1 MPCGFKEREVY
12 QMRHKATGR
21 MRAVKCVSDLQGSR
35 KEMNLLT
42 FLNRG
47 DVHGFVD
54 QDRHCLVFDRLQCN
68 LEKWVHALHP
78 GGVDLRVFKVL
89 ATRMLAA
96 FEYLGSK
103 GILHGDVKPNNF
115 LMASEDPGSL
125 KVCDFGLSQK
135 LPSEN
140 TPLTYRRTMGI
151 PSYRAPEVM
160 LGYRTEYA
168 MAADVWAVGCVLLYG
183 VLCRNLFPLASD
195 GRDAS
200 EKVLSQMCSLVGR
213 PPRHMLDGAQER
225 RLCDLV
231 STFHCPVAEN
241 SDPLESFL
249 VKELHDVRGHDRSEV
264 TELHEFIRELM
275 VLDPDKRMRPA
286 EAVQHPFFHY
296 PPCGTSDGSTEVSA
310 DFGSEDHL
318 SSPPM
323 PSRVSPFHV

>member
-1 MPCGFKEREVY
+1 MGPATAVKTSLHQHYDTVY

-47 DVHGFVD
+47 DVHGFV
-54 QDRHCLVFDRLQCN
+54 
-68 LEKWVHALHP
+68 
-78 GGVDLRVFKVL
+78 L
-89 ATRMLAA
+89 AARMLAA

-151 PSYRAPEVM
+151 PRAPEVM
-160 LGYRTEYA
+160 LGYRTQYA
-168 MAADVWAVGCVLLYG
+168 MAADVWAVGCVLLY
-183 VLCRNLFPLASD
+183 VLLCRNFFPLASD

-200 EKVLSQMCSLVGR
+200 V
-213 PPRHMLDGAQER
+213 
-225 RLCDLV
+225 
-231 STFHCPVAEN
+231 
-241 SDPLESFL
+241 
-249 VKELHDVRGHDRSEV
+249 
-264 TELHEFIRELM
+264 
-275 VLDPDKRMRPA
+275 
-286 EAVQHPFFHY
+286 
-296 PPCGTSDGSTEVSA
+296 
-310 DFGSEDHL
+310 
-318 SSPPM
+318 
-323 PSRVSPFHV
+323 

>member
-1 MPCGFKEREVY
+1 MAGVGGGGGMYWGCTSVQVY

-47 DVHGFVD
+47 DVHGFV
-54 QDRHCLVFDRLQCN
+54 
-68 LEKWVHALHP
+68 

-89 ATRMLAA
+89 AARMLAA

-160 LGYRTEYA
+160 LGYRTQYA
-168 MAADVWAVGCVLLYG
+168 MAADV
-183 VLCRNLFPLASD
+183 
-195 GRDAS
+195 
-200 EKVLSQMCSLVGR
+200 QLVWYECG
-213 PPRHMLDGAQER
+213 
-225 RLCDLV
+225 
-231 STFHCPVAEN
+231 F
-241 SDPLESFL
+241 
-249 VKELHDVRGHDRSEV
+249 GH
-264 TELHEFIRELM
+264 
-275 VLDPDKRMRPA
+275 
-286 EAVQHPFFHY
+286 
-296 PPCGTSDGSTEVSA
+296 
-310 DFGSEDHL
+310 
-318 SSPPM
+318 
-323 PSRVSPFHV
+323 